1 VDHVVEVTWV
11 AQRLKNPRLIDEL
24 SEYADDVID
33 YTATDVYGDSPR
45 GIERVFRVMRQYLR
59 GSIHILNQ

>member
-1 VDHVVEVTWV
+1 MDHVVEVTWV

-33 YTATDVYGDSPR
+33 YTATDVYGDSPK
-45 GIERVFRVMRQYLR
+45 GINKAMRLMR
-59 GSIHILNQ
+59 EAIKGSIHLLTQ